1 MDHEKVS
8 IISTIVNFLLAAL
21 KLGLGLSMNSIAII
35 GDAISDSLDVFSS
48 FAAYL
53 GIKIAKKPPDE
64 KHPYG
69 HFRIESLA
77 GLIVTF
83 LLFFSGVWILYE
95 AVVRFIEPEKVSFTF
110 WAVGLMALSIIVN
123 EAMARIKF
131 YYGHKYESISLVAD
145 AEHSRADVISSF
157 GILIGIILMKYFIWA
172 DAIIAMFIGFYVIW
186 KSFNIGK
193 EITDSLLDVANK
205 DVEVR
210 IKRICLEDK
219 IDISGL
225 KTRKIGGVNFA
236 ELKIKLDPKLEV
248 GRASEMIKVLEN
260 KLLRDISKL
269 KYVIISIESHKI
281 KRSAIVPN
289 FGKKMYFRGG
299 VERIGPEKSGKRTII
314 SIEGNE
320 IAKFFGAEQYLIIDK
335 ASGKILKRET
345 IQNPYFEK
353 GFAHGVKFAK
363 AVSADIIIT
372 KEISPNAKAR
382 LESFNIEIN
391 LVGKD
396 KKLED
401 VLREIL
407 K

>member
-1 MDHEKVS
+1 MDHEKIS

-35 GDAISDSLDVFSS
+35 GDAISDVLDVFSS

-53 GIKIAKKPPDE
+53 GIKTAKKPPDE

-69 HFRIESLA
+69 HFRMESLA

-95 AVVRFIEPEKVSFTF
+95 AAARFIKPEEVSFTF

-131 YYGHKYESISLVAD
+131 RYGHKYESISLVAD

-172 DAIIAMFIGFYVIW
+172 DAIVAVFVGFYVIW
-186 KSFNIGK
+186 QSFNIGK

-205 DVEVR
+205 DTEDR
-210 IKRICLEDK
+210 IKKICFEDK
-219 IDISGL
+219 IDISEL
-225 KTRKIGGVNFA
+225 KTRKIGGVSFA
-236 ELKIKLDPKLEV
+236 EIKIKLDPKLEV
-248 GRASEMIKVLEN
+248 GNASEIIKVLEN
-260 KLLRDISKL
+260 KLLRDISEL

-281 KRSAIVPN
+281 KRSAIVPS

-299 VERIGPEKSGKRTII
+299 AGKIGPEKSGERTII
-314 SIEGNE
+314 PVEGNK
-320 IAKFFGAEQYLIIDK
+320 IAKFFGARQYLIIDK
-335 ASGKILKRET
+335 KSGKILKKET
-345 IQNPYFEK
+345 IQNPYFEE
-353 GFAHGVKFAK
+353 GFGHGVKFAK
-363 AVSADIIIT
+363 AVSADKIIT
-372 KEISPNAKAR
+372 QEISLNARAR
-382 LESFNIEIN
+382 LEDFNIEID
-391 LVGKD
+391 LIGQD
-396 KKLED
+396 KNLED
-401 VLREIL
+401 VLKEIF
-407 K
+407 